1 MCLTRQQL
9 QSCNLG
15 RRAVMFAR
23 LAPKIGIQ
31 NDECFVDVI
40 LFYHHDNL
48 NTEHCFS
55 LTLRCACSQ
64 ETLSACLRNYMT
76 TVGCIVWIQTESR
89 PTPYFGSRGKAV
101 VKRQHHL
108 LPHPFQLIIPSHP
121 ISRLL
126 QSETLTQSFHKL
138 RRQIKLS
145 GQTQALTALLPVKE
159 TFSY

>member
-1 MCLTRQQL
+1 
-9 QSCNLG
+9 
-15 RRAVMFAR
+15 
-23 LAPKIGIQ
+23 
-31 NDECFVDVI
+31 
-40 LFYHHDNL
+40 
-48 NTEHCFS
+48 
-55 LTLRCACSQ
+55 
-64 ETLSACLRNYMT
+64 MT

-159 TFSY
+159 TPFPIERETGSRGRRGGVGFSQCLEINAYSSVVQRVLFTVVAELFRIHCSTVGLFTTTLCPPPLTRELSQVLAHTK